1 MCGIAGICFTD
12 RPPTKE
18 EINKMTDAIA
28 HRGPDGSGRHIQE
41 NVAIG
46 HRRLSIIDLQ
56 TGDQPMCN
64 EDRSIWITFNGE
76 IYNFKKLREELKR
89 LGHVF
94 RTNSDTE
101 CVIHG
106 YEEWK
111 EGLLSRLRGMFAF
124 CIVDYNA
131 HMMFLARDHFGIKPL
146 VYRKEKDSFTFASE
160 INALRQV
167 ETEKPHGSTEGLI
180 GYLRFG
186 YVPAPLTI
194 YENIRKLPPAHYLK
208 YDLKKNELTEKKY
221 WAPEFMPQKLNSRDW
236 VEYASSVI
244 EDSVKYHL
252 ISDVPVGI
260 FLSGGIDS
268 TLIALKAA
276 KIAGNEI
283 EAFTIGFSESAFNE
297 LTYAQEA
304 AKKIGI
310 KLNYDIVEKT
320 DIEIVPHLITGH
332 YGEPMADSSILPTWY
347 VSKIAREKLKVVLTG
362 DGGDELFAG
371 YPKYLRYVNEN
382 VRNVI
387 GRKIIMN
394 QFSTIPRYLF
404 GTLKKYL
411 KNSGVVNDVGFW
423 TDIAA
428 KYDENIKDIMPE
440 KYHPGI
446 NKKIPVFQNAHF
458 YYKHCDKMSYVQA
471 MDILSAFHG
480 NILSKVDISTM
491 ANSLESRPPLIDI
504 EVARVA
510 FSLPYQM
517 KVNKIN
523 HIPEGKYVLKKILT
537 ERFPDDF
544 VYRKKQGFVMPKDQW
559 LENERINRLYKNY
572 IFDHKAGMSR
582 FFEMDKLE
590 KLFSR
595 PENHA
600 DKDIIWHLFV
610 LAAWLSKNS
619 DIEFG

>member
-1 MCGIAGICFTD
+1 
-12 RPPTKE
+12 
-18 EINKMTDAIA
+18 MTDAIA
-28 HRGPDGSGRHIQE
+28 HRGPDGSGMHIQG
-41 NVAIG
+41 NVGIG

-64 EDRSIWITFNGE
+64 EDRSVWITFNGE
-76 IYNFKKLREELKR
+76 IYNYKKLREELKS

-94 RTNSDTE
+94 KTNSDTE

-111 EGLLSRLRGMFAF
+111 EGLLGRLRGMFAF
-124 CIVDYNA
+124 CMVDYNA

-146 VYRKEKDSFTFASE
+146 VYRKEKDYFAFASE

-167 ETEKPHGSTEGLI
+167 ETQKPSGSTDGLI
-180 GYLRFG
+180 SYLRLG
-186 YVPAPLTI
+186 YIPAPLTI
-194 YENIRKLPPAHYLK
+194 YENIRKLPPAHYLT

-236 VEYASSVI
+236 LEYAGSVI
-244 EDSVKYHL
+244 EDSVKCHL

-283 EAFTIGFSESAFNE
+283 EAFTIGFNESAFNE

-310 KLNYDIVEKT
+310 KLNYEIVQKT
-320 DIEIVPHLITGH
+320 DIEIVPQLITGH

-347 VSKIAREKLKVVLTG
+347 VSKMAREKLKVVLTG

-371 YPKYLRYVNEN
+371 YPKYLRYINEN
-382 VRNVI
+382 VCNVI
-387 GRKIIMN
+387 EKKIRMN
-394 QFSTIPRYLF
+394 QMASIPRYLL

-411 KNSGVVNDVGFW
+411 KNRGVLNDVGFW
-423 TDIAA
+423 MDITA
-428 KYDENIKDIMPE
+428 KYDGNIQEIMPK
-440 KYHPGI
+440 KYHSKI
-446 NKKIPVFQNAHF
+446 NKNILQFQNAHS

-471 MDILSAFHG
+471 LDILTAFHG

-491 ANSLESRPPLIDI
+491 ANSLESRPPLIDT
-504 EVARVA
+504 EVARMA

-517 KVNKIN
+517 KVHYID

-537 ERFPDDF
+537 EHFPADF
-544 VYRKKQGFVMPKDQW
+544 VNRKKQGFVMPKDQW
-559 LENERINRLYKNY
+559 LENEHVNRLYKNY
-572 IFDHKAGMSR
+572 IFDHKTGMSR
-582 FFEMDKLE
+582 FFEMDKVE
-590 KLFSR
+590 KMFSKLDHHV
-595 PENHA
+595 N
-600 DKDIIWHLFV
+600 KDMVWHLFV
-610 LAAWLSKNS
+610 LASWLSKNS